1 MPGRWA
7 RRTLLQAATVGSVAA
22 IAGCLGAV
30 DGGTSD
36 GEGTPNCPTSSGPG
50 PYDAVIE
57 VRPPDR
63 PSDPRVTVRYDDLT
77 ADQQEQRTVRYGD
90 LPADQQ
96 RLVDRFMEETGGDGK
111 YRVCV
116 AELSQ
121 SQYVTLE
128 KFALRV
134 RERYDID
141 VRNAVYLAY
150 DGEVYAISVRIE
162 DLDYAP

>member
-1 MPGRWA
+1 M
-7 RRTLLQAATVGSVAA
+7 TVHYED
-22 IAGCLGAV
+22 I
-30 DGGTSD
+30 
-36 GEGTPNCPTSSGPG
+36 SS
-50 PYDAVIE
+50 
-57 VRPPDR
+57 
-63 PSDPRVTVRYDDLT
+63 
-77 ADQQEQRTVRYGD
+77 DQQEQRTVRYGD

-96 RLVDRFMEETGGDGK
+96 RLVDRFMAETEGDGR

-121 SQYVTLE
+121 SEYSTLE
-128 KFALRV
+128 KFALRA

-150 DGEVYAISVRIE
+150 EGEVYAISVRIE